1 MPKYEALFLLYD
13 RADEKYIYPG
23 DVFEVTDPDKE
34 RKLLEKGLIK
44 PASVLKHRQGKKPP
58 QSRRHQRQKRSNKK

>member
-23 DVFEVTDPDKE
+23 DVFEVTDPEKE
-34 RKLLEKGLIK
+34 RILLEKGLIK
-44 PASVLKHRQGKKPP
+44 PASVLKAQAGEKAASIETAPKAKKE
-58 QSRRHQRQKRSNKK
+58 Q